1 MIGRGMAFMAALAA
15 VLATAGTARAG
26 TLQTIDG
33 YTYNGV
39 VEQVTETGVK
49 FLWQKG
55 KDQPE
60 EIRRGDADFAFK
72 AQGDEIEVR
81 EIPFTSIAK
90 IQGVPAE
97 RFPNMFKYNLF
108 FRTLQEIDAGR
119 LRMGAQGQDFYKQVK
134 SAAAL
139 FLGILVLVPLL
150 LMGVSIVL
158 PGDRL
163 SFFSA
168 LIFAMAFTMVGMGA
182 ALGSGL
188 LTAAVPAMASPAAQV
203 GLSVAIVL
211 VLALGTHLGTAHSF
225 WQAIAFAF
233 VWGASLILAGRVAAR
248 LAGVGGL
255 GV

>member
-1 MIGRGMAFMAALAA
+1 MSGRRVAWAAALVI
-15 VLATAGTARAG
+15 VLGTGATARAG

-60 EIRRGDADFAFK
+60 DIRKGKADFAFK

-81 EIPFTSIAK
+81 DIAYTSIAK

-97 RFPNMFKYNLF
+97 RFPAMYQFNLF
-108 FRTLQEIDAGR
+108 FRTLQELEAGR
-119 LRMGAQGQDFYKQVK
+119 LRMGATGDFYKQVK
-134 SAAAL
+134 SGAVLMVA
-139 FLGILVLVPLL
+139 ILVLVPLL
-150 LMGVSIVL
+150 LLLVSTVL
-158 PGDRL
+158 PGERL
-163 SFFSA
+163 SYFSGVV
-168 LIFAMAFTMVGMGA
+168 FAIVFTLVGMGA

-188 LTAAVPAMASPAAQV
+188 LTAAWPTMASPGAQIALTV
-203 GLSVAIVL
+203 GIVAL
-211 VLALGTHLGTAHSF
+211 LGLGTHLGTSHSF
-225 WQAIAFAF
+225 WQAIAFAA
-233 VWGASLILAGRVAAR
+233 VWGVSLIAAGRLAAR

-255 GV
+255 GI